1 MQPLTL
7 TLALALVF
15 LDLVSACTGPA
26 INQAALDLI
35 KSFEGFRAS
44 PYIDPTGNPTVGY
57 GHLCHKPKCTD
68 VHYPFPLSN
77 ANAGALLRSDL
88 TTAQNCITLKTAAP
102 VKLNANQYGALVSWA
117 FNEGCGQ
124 VATSTLIRRLNEEQ
138 NPNTVIEQELPKWNI
153 GGAHPLAGLTRRRAA
168 EVKLALTPS
177 SEQVIPACSTR
188 TSTARAS
195 AGPSTKGAASR
206 PSSSVSTRSRAP
218 TPSSKKSCPRRT

>member
-1 MQPLTL
+1 MQPLTKNTL

-15 LDLVSACTGPA
+15 LDVVSACTGPA

-57 GHLCHKPKCTD
+57 GHLCHEPQCTD

-77 ANAGALLRSDL
+77 ANAEALLRSDL
-88 TTAQNCITLKTAAP
+88 KTAQDCITLKTAAP
-102 VKLNANQYGALVSWA
+102 VKLNDNQYGALVSWA

-124 VATSTLIRRLNEEQ
+124 VATSTLIKRLNEEQ
-138 NPNTVIEQELPKWNI
+138 SPNTVIEQELPKWDI
-153 GGAHPLAGLTRRRAA
+153 AGGHPLAGLTRRRAA

-177 SEQVIPACSTR
+177 SKQVIPACS
-188 TSTARAS
+188 
-195 AGPSTKGAASR
+195 
-206 PSSSVSTRSRAP
+206 
-218 TPSSKKSCPRRT
+218 